1 MIIYNYMWDV
11 IVRST
16 IYNPI
21 KNIKCS
27 EMAKY
32 LKNYKFY
39 KKNVLNI
46 KVVKFKMAQPLH
58 QFDFGWRRQGRVK
71 S

>member
-1 MIIYNYMWDV
+1 MWDV

-46 KVVKFKMAQPLH
+46 KVVKFKMA
-58 QFDFGWRRQGRVK
+58 
-71 S
+71 